1 MGAKCCAVCTKQK
14 KSISRDFSSTA
25 WSVLVAW
32 DEVSFTD
39 HESPMCEECYWD
51 LREVLI
57 DRSKEIDGLVGKVF
71 PQSGPAESKVAV

>member
-1 MGAKCCAVCTKQK
+1 MGTKCCAVCANQNKA
-14 KSISRDFSSTA
+14 ISREFSSTA

-32 DEVSFTD
+32 EEVSFSD
-39 HESPMCEECYWD
+39 QNSPMCEQCYWD

-71 PQSGPAESKVAV
+71 TQPEGSKVAV

>member
-1 MGAKCCAVCTKQK
+1 MGAKCCAVCSKQK
-14 KSISRDFSSTA
+14 KSISREFSSTA

-32 DEVSFTD
+32 EEVSFTD

-57 DRSKEIDGLVGKVF
+57 DRSKEIDGLVGRVF
-71 PQSGPAESKVAV
+71 TQSSDSKVAV

>member
-1 MGAKCCAVCTKQK
+1 MGAKCCAVCTMQK
-14 KSISRDFSSTA
+14 KSTSREFSSTA

-32 DEVSFTD
+32 DEVSFSD
-39 HESPMCEECYWD
+39 HKLPICEECYWD

-71 PQSGPAESKVAV
+71 PQSAESKVAV